1 MATEPKLPRSA
12 RTTSSANSTKHMS
25 VLFSAVLCACIPLA
39 WLVAS
44 DGSGSASRPPS
55 SEVSTTTITV
65 PSQAA
70 PSFSSTTVDRWI
82 FSGTLSGGASGSI
95 VPQQIPPSSIHVDTS
110 NGTPKDASFTFAL
123 PANGGNVALVVS
135 DAGGSSAP
143 SITLPSSSN
152 SKAHTSYK
160 GSTSFVVSRSNIT
173 GRFAW
178 NMGMSKDVLSWKLQS
193 KLPFGPTKKH
203 RATTPPITTTTTST
217 TTTTTT
223 IASSPTGP
231 TTTTT
236 TSSAPTTTTTTSP
249 TTTTTVP
256 VAHVVTTSFTLTLA
270 GGSAS
275 SSFATAAGNVDVT
288 GLSTSSIRLS
298 LTCVGAS
305 TVSSRGSG
313 SISVSATAKSGSCSV
328 TASGG
333 TSGVAIVTV
342 QATHNS

>member
-193 KLPFGPTKKH
+193 KSPFGPTKKH
-203 RATTPPITTTTTST
+203 RATTPPITTTTTS
-217 TTTTTT
+217 TTTTT